1 MVAWHLRV
9 DLHTHTSYS
18 DGLDSPATL
27 VAKAAQQGVHSLAI
41 TDHDILAALPEAQQ
55 AGYDCGVEVLV
66 GVELTMQYKQYDDIH
81 LLGYFFDPTHAALQ
95 ARLAQAQQHRL
106 QRGVEML
113 ERINALLQQDG
124 KAPLDQERV
133 LQSARGALTRP
144 HLAHALIARGYA
156 SSVQNAFENFLI
168 PCNVP
173 KASMAPEEAF
183 ALIAQAGGVCSLAHP
198 GTLSTDPAVVH
209 PLLDAFKAMGLV
221 GLEVYHH
228 CHYPDAI
235 AFFQNCATRYGLV
248 ATGGS
253 DYHGRPEGAILGQIA
268 PGYAVPEHV
277 LPDLARA
284 HAACVPGGQGTR

>member
-1 MVAWHLRV
+1 MATWRLRV

-18 DGLDSPATL
+18 DGLDSPTQL
-27 VAKAAQQGVHSLAI
+27 VAKAAQQGLHSMAI
-41 TDHDILAALPEAQQ
+41 TDHDILTALSEAQQ
-55 AGYDCGVEVLV
+55 AGFDYGVEVLV
-66 GVELTMQYKQYDDIH
+66 GIELTVQYQQYDDIH
-81 LLGYFFDPTHAALQ
+81 LLGYFFDPAHAALQ
-95 ARLAQAQQHRL
+95 AQLALAQQHRV

-113 ERINALLQQDG
+113 ERINALLVQDG
-124 KAPLDQERV
+124 KAPLDTERV

-156 SSVQNAFENFLI
+156 SNIQNAFENFLI

-173 KASMAPEEAF
+173 KAALGAEA
-183 ALIAQAGGVCSLAHP
+183 ALHLIAQAGGVCSLAHP
-198 GTLSTDPAVVH
+198 GTLSIDPEVLH

-228 CHYPDAI
+228 CHYPDAL
-235 AFFQNCATRYGLV
+235 ALFQSCATRYGLV

-253 DYHGRPEGAILGQIA
+253 DYHGRPEGAVLGQIA

-277 LPDLARA
+277 LSDLQRA
-284 HAACVPGGQGTR
+284 HAARGGVGC

>member
-1 MVAWHLRV
+1 MVTWRLRA

-18 DGLDSPATL
+18 DGLDAPAQL
-27 VAKAAQQGVHSLAI
+27 VAKAAQQGLHSIAI

-55 AGYDCGVEVLV
+55 AGFDCGIEVLV
-66 GVELTMQYKQYDDIH
+66 GVELTVQYQQYDDIH

-95 ARLAQAQQHRL
+95 APLSLAQQRRV

-113 ERINALLQQDG
+113 ERINARLVQAG

-156 SSVQNAFENFLI
+156 SSIQNAFENFLI

-173 KASMAPEEAF
+173 KAALGAEEA
-183 ALIAQAGGVCSLAHP
+183 LHVVAQAGGVCALAHP
-198 GTLSTDPAVVH
+198 GTLSTDPDVLD

-221 GLEVYHH
+221 GLEVYHY
-228 CHYPDAI
+228 CHYPDAL
-235 AFFQNCATRYGLV
+235 ALFQSCAARYGLV

-253 DYHGRPEGAILGQIA
+253 DYHGRPEGAVLGQIA

-277 LPDLARA
+277 LPDLQRA
-284 HAACVPGGQGTR
+284 HAASMHGRKR

>member
-1 MVAWHLRV
+1 MATWRLRV

-18 DGLDSPATL
+18 DGLDSPTQL
-27 VAKAAQQGVHSLAI
+27 VAKAAQQGLHSIAI
-41 TDHDILAALPEAQQ
+41 TDHDILAALSEAQQ
-55 AGYDCGVEVLV
+55 AGLDCGVEVLV
-66 GVELTMQYKQYDDIH
+66 GVELTVQYQQYDDIH

-95 ARLAQAQQHRL
+95 AQLALAQQHRV

-113 ERINALLQQDG
+113 ERINALLVQDG
-124 KAPLDQERV
+124 KAPLDKERV

-156 SSVQNAFENFLI
+156 SNIQSAFENFLI

-173 KASMAPEEAF
+173 KEALGAEEAF
-183 ALIAQAGGVCSLAHP
+183 ALMAQAGGVCSLAHP
-198 GTLSTDPAVVH
+198 GTLSTDPDVLY

-228 CHYPDAI
+228 CHYPDAL
-235 AFFQNCATRYGLV
+235 ALFQSCATRYGLV

-253 DYHGRPEGAILGQIA
+253 DYHGRPEGAVLGQIA
-268 PGYAVPEHV
+268 PGYAVPNHV
-277 LPDLARA
+277 LPDLQRA
-284 HAACVPGGQGTR
+284 HAARVVVGC

>member
-1 MVAWHLRV
+1 MATWCLRV

-18 DGLDSPATL
+18 DGLDSPTQL
-27 VAKAAQQGVHSLAI
+27 VAKAAQQGLHSMAI

-55 AGYDCGVEVLV
+55 AGFDYGVEVLV
-66 GVELTMQYKQYDDIH
+66 GVELTVQYQQYDDIH

-95 ARLAQAQQHRL
+95 AQLALAQQHRM
-106 QRGVEML
+106 QRGVAML
-113 ERINALLQQDG
+113 ERINALLEQDG

-156 SSVQNAFENFLI
+156 STMQNAFENFLI

-173 KASMAPEEAF
+173 KAALGAEEAF
-183 ALIAQAGGVCSLAHP
+183 ALMAQAGGVCSLAHP
-198 GTLSTDPAVVH
+198 GTLSTDPDVLY

-235 AFFQNCATRYGLV
+235 ALFQNCATRYSLV

-253 DYHGRPEGAILGQIA
+253 DYHGRPEGAVLGQIA

-277 LPDLARA
+277 LPDLQRA
-284 HAACVPGGQGTR
+284 HAASMHGGKR

>member
-1 MVAWHLRV
+1 MVTWRLRV

-18 DGLDSPATL
+18 DGLDSPTQL
-27 VAKAAQQGVHSLAI
+27 VAKAAQQGLHSIAI
-41 TDHDILAALPEAQQ
+41 TDHDILAALSEAQQ
-55 AGYDCGVEVLV
+55 AGVDCGVEVLV
-66 GVELTMQYKQYDDIH
+66 GVELTVQYQQYDDIH

-95 ARLAQAQQHRL
+95 AQLALAQQHRV

-113 ERINALLQQDG
+113 ERINALLVQDG
-124 KAPLDQERV
+124 KAPLDKERV

-156 SSVQNAFENFLI
+156 SNIQNAFENFLI

-173 KASMAPEEAF
+173 KAALGAEEAF
-183 ALIAQAGGVCSLAHP
+183 VLIAQAGGVCSLAHP
-198 GTLSTDPAVVH
+198 GTLSTDPDVLY
-209 PLLDAFKAMGLV
+209 PLLGAFKAMGLV

-228 CHYPDAI
+228 CHYPDAL
-235 AFFQNCATRYGLV
+235 ALFQSCATRHGLV

-277 LPDLARA
+277 LLDLQRA
-284 HAACVPGGQGTR
+284 HAARVGVGC

>member
-1 MVAWHLRV
+1 MATWRLRV

-18 DGLDSPATL
+18 DGLDSPTQL
-27 VAKAAQQGVHSLAI
+27 VAKAAQQGLHSIAI
-41 TDHDILAALPEAQQ
+41 TDHDILAALSEAQQ
-55 AGYDCGVEVLV
+55 TGLDCGVEVLV
-66 GVELTMQYKQYDDIH
+66 GVELTVQYQQYDDIH
-81 LLGYFFDPTHAALQ
+81 LLGYFFDPMHAALQ
-95 ARLAQAQQHRL
+95 AQLALAQQHRL

-113 ERINALLQQDG
+113 ERINALLVQDG
-124 KAPLDQERV
+124 KAPLDKERV

-156 SSVQNAFENFLI
+156 SNIQSAFENFLI

-173 KASMAPEEAF
+173 KAALGAAEAF

-198 GTLSTDPAVVH
+198 GTLSTDPDVLY

-228 CHYPDAI
+228 CHYPDAL
-235 AFFQNCATRYGLV
+235 ALFQSCATRYGLV

-253 DYHGRPEGAILGQIA
+253 DYHGRPEGAVLGQIA
-268 PGYAVPEHV
+268 PGYAVPDHV
-277 LPDLARA
+277 LPDLQRA
-284 HAACVPGGQGTR
+284 HAARVGVRC